1 MREAEVYELFAVL
14 FSRKQPLMGH
24 MRNTLKLF
32 DKENTSDITSET
44 LICQFIFADTGD
56 SDPPLAACDARTHP
70 QLVVYSKQFK
80 D

>member
-1 MREAEVYELFAVL
+1 MREGEVYELLAVL

-44 LICQFIFADTGD
+44 LIC
-56 SDPPLAACDARTHP
+56 
-70 QLVVYSKQFK
+70 
-80 D
+80 